1 MKPEEANEAIKTAYK
16 QIIDLQCQVD
26 MLKANGNNLE
36 KAKKLLRI
44 TIKYLDVEKEKGE
57 GIAGRTSL
65 RFQIDKFL
73 EGCKSDN

>member
-1 MKPEEANEAIKTAYK
+1 MKSEEANEVIKIAYK
-16 QIIDLQCQVD
+16 KMIDLQRQVD

-36 KAKKLLRI
+36 KAKKLLRM

-65 RFQIDKFL
+65 SFQINEFL
-73 EGCKSDN
+73 NGLKNDN